1 MDDGVD
7 IGEVNIK
14 DGVGLGGTVAV
25 RDGIHARQILR
36 SLEEIVRVGHGQGR
50 AAQRD
55 GAVLGAH
62 VREHALADAL
72 KARTVG
78 CGGPATDDDLLLA
91 THLAHQATQ
100 EQRTKVIREHVDD
113 LSVFEIGNHG
123 AEHGLMAP
131 GAAGDD
137 NVACTLDCLF
147 NVGCYN
153 VDECA
158 AAALKAVTVALD
170 AIKKNSG
177 FIEVLEGFFSKRHY
191 IVQTDFAT
199 RKLDIRCAGL
209 TDSATA
215 QNGDRHIF
223 QIFHFAH
230 YRISPC
236 RHIVK

>member
-1 MDDGVD
+1 MREID
-7 IGEVNIK
+7 IK
-14 DGVGLGGTVAV
+14 DGMCLGGAVAV
-25 RDGIHARQILR
+25 RDGIHAGQMLGGLKKIIRI
-36 SLEEIVRVGHGQGR
+36 SHGQGR
-50 AAQRD
+50 AAQCD
-55 GAVLGAH
+55 SAILGTH
-62 VREHALADAL
+62 MGEHALADAL
-72 KARTVG
+72 KARAVG
-78 CGGPATDDDLLLA
+78 GRGPAADDDLFRA
-91 THLAHQATQ
+91 AHLAHQATQ
-100 EQRTKVIREHVDD
+100 EQCTKVVREHIDD

-223 QIFHFAH
+223 QVFHFAH

-236 RHIVK
+236 RRIVK